1 MVKKSD
7 GKELYTEQL
16 FWNAITKKIYSNVD
30 SKIVQPDGEFFVSSF
45 ESDEEFRYW
54 SSREMD
60 GRMEVEFRPVE
71 PADSTAAAAPSP
83 APEPGPKS
91 GGASASKRETG
102 SSPENK
108 IRKIDALRM
117 ERNPDAPKM
126 KPDNKD

>member
-1 MVKKSD
+1 MR
-7 GKELYTEQL
+7 
-16 FWNAITKKIYSNVD
+16 
-30 SKIVQPDGEFFVSSF
+30 PD
-45 ESDEEFRYW
+45 
-54 SSREMD
+54 
-60 GRMEVEFRPVE
+60 
-71 PADSTAAAAPSP
+71 ADSTAAAAPAP